1 MTMKHKD
8 DLVKYFEV
16 FSDKNIDKLSEMFSD
31 DVELKDWNIFASG
44 KKNVVDANR
53 DIFDSVNSIHVT
65 PIQFY
70 SNSETS
76 YAVQI
81 FILVNG
87 KEKLDVIDVIE
98 FNNAGLIE
106 SINAFKLED

>member
-1 MTMKHKD
+1 MKHKD
-8 DLVKYFEV
+8 DLIKYFKV
-16 FSDKNIDKLSEMFSD
+16 FSDKNIDTLSEMFSD
-31 DVELKDWNIFASG
+31 DVELKDWNISTSG
-44 KKNVVDANR
+44 KKNVVNANK
-53 DIFDSVNSIHVT
+53 DIFDNVDTILVT

-81 FILVNG
+81 SILVNIE
-87 KEKLDVIDVIE
+87 EKLDVIDVIE
-98 FNNAGLIE
+98 FDNSGLIK

>member
-1 MTMKHKD
+1 MKHKD

-53 DIFDSVNSIHVT
+53 GIFDSVNSIHVT
-65 PIQFY
+65 PVQFY

-81 FILVNG
+81 SILVNG
-87 KEKLDVIDVIE
+87 EEKLDVIDVIE
-98 FNNAGLIE
+98 FNNAGLIK
-106 SINAFKLED
+106 SINAFKLEY

>member
-1 MTMKHKD
+1 MKHKD
-8 DLVKYFEV
+8 DLIKYFKV
-16 FSDKNIDKLSEMFSD
+16 FSDKNIDTLSEMFSD
-31 DVELKDWNIFASG
+31 DVELKDWNISTSG
-44 KKNVVDANR
+44 KKNVVNGNK
-53 DIFDSVNSIHVT
+53 DIFDNVDTILVT

-81 FILVNG
+81 SILVNSE
-87 KEKLDVIDVIE
+87 EKLDVIDVIE
-98 FNNAGLIE
+98 FDNSGLIK